1 VSTQAGTEQWQKNL
15 TAAMGNFDPTPEQEV
30 ILGYEPGHHAR
41 VLAGPGT
48 GKSATVV
55 ALIDQLLENVPAP
68 RVRLLTFTRAA
79 TGELAQ
85 KVSEHPAVTTERPST
100 IHSFAISVLL
110 RNPGAADFPEPL
122 RMADDWEYANLV
134 RPTLARRAGVTVTE
148 LDRLIREMAA
158 AWESLAP
165 GEDARVSP
173 EARARFLGAWDEHR
187 RIYGYT
193 LLAELPYALRQA
205 LIDHP
210 DLEGIDYDLL
220 VVDEYQD
227 LNACDLEAL
236 HLLAERGCSVIGAG
250 DDDQSIY
257 SFRKAAPQGIRRFLN
272 DYPGADDF
280 TLSVSQRCGSAIID
294 WAMFVIEGDPDRP
307 HRPRLHAAEDA
318 PPGEVALL
326 AFDGHVAEAR
336 GVAALVQALIEEERV
351 PAGQI
356 LVLLRSDFN
365 NHFSRLIELQLHD
378 LGIECSDPE
387 AIENLLAEPDN
398 RWLLAAFRLLVNRD
412 DSLAWASLLR
422 LRTGIG
428 ESFATYIYDR
438 ARAARTQF
446 GSALL
451 AAYNEGFDGAPAAP
465 AGRATSLIQS
475 MIAWL
480 DQIEVPEDDGTQWG
494 SWIVQTS
501 GGPIVP
507 EPTEAL
513 QELLLALDE
522 TAEPKQD
529 LGRYLGQVAPLGKDR
544 GLAQSD
550 CVRIMTMGGAKGLT
564 VQAAIVA
571 ALEDE
576 IIPRQEPPLDEE
588 RRLLYVALTRARQH
602 VFGTWARRRT
612 GPTARVGGGQA
623 VTRRSLTR
631 FLRDGPVTSED
642 GATFIQRR
650 W

>member
-1 VSTQAGTEQWQKNL
+1 
-15 TAAMGNFDPTPEQEV
+15 MGNYDPTPEQEA
-30 ILGYEPGHHAR
+30 ILDYEPGHHAR

-85 KVSEHPAVTTERPST
+85 KVSEHPAVATERPST

-110 RNPGAADFPEPL
+110 RNPGTANFPQPL
-122 RMADDWEYANLV
+122 RMADDWEYDNLV
-134 RPTLARRAGVTVTE
+134 RPTLARRAGVGVRE

-158 AWESLAP
+158 AWESLVP
-165 GEDARVSP
+165 EEDARVSP

-210 DLEGIDYDLL
+210 DLEGVDYDLL

-257 SFRKAAPQGIRRFLN
+257 SFRRAAPQGIRRFLN

-280 TLSVSQRCGSAIID
+280 TLSVSQRCGSEIID

-318 PPGEVALL
+318 PAGEAALL

-336 GVAALVQALIEEERV
+336 GVAALVQALIEEEGV

-356 LVLLRSDFN
+356 LVLIRSDFN
-365 NHFSRLIELQLHD
+365 KHFSRLIESELRD

-387 AIENLLAEPDN
+387 AIENLLAEPAN

-412 DSLAWASLLR
+412 DSLAWATLLR
-422 LRTGIG
+422 LRACIG
-428 ESFATYIYDR
+428 ESFTAYIYER

-446 GSALL
+446 GPALL
-451 AAYNEGFDGAPAAP
+451 SAYEEDFAGAPAAP

-475 MIAWL
+475 ITEWL
-480 DQIEVPEDDGTQWG
+480 DEIDVPEDEDEIQWG
-494 SWIVQTS
+494 SWIVETS
-501 GGPIVP
+501 GGAVAP
-507 EPTEAL
+507 EPTEEF

-544 GLAQSD
+544 ALAQSD
-550 CVRIMTMGGAKGLT
+550 NVRIMTMGGAKGLT

-588 RRLLYVALTRARQH
+588 RRLLYVALTRARRY

-631 FLRDGPVTSED
+631 FLRDGPVASED